1 MSPDFQTFSSPLSL
15 STTPSGVSMLWQ
27 KLSVR
32 VSPRLR
38 GSSFYSEWEIIVRD
52 NVLVGLC
59 RHRYRKERKNG
70 EKKKVT
76 GTVVW
81 VEGYDPVDATVV
93 YGSNYFL
100 WLRAFK

>member
-1 MSPDFQTFSSPLSL
+1 
-15 STTPSGVSMLWQ
+15 MLWQ

-38 GSSFYSEWEIIVRD
+38 GSSFFSEWEIIERD
-52 NVLVGLC
+52 NALVGLC
-59 RHRYRKERKNG
+59 RHRYRKLRKNE

-81 VEGYDPVDATVV
+81 VEGYDLMDATIV
-93 YGSNYFL
+93 YV
-100 WLRAFK
+100 LRLLCVYTGR